1 MKTQYKIMLGVILG
15 SLAGY
20 AYYYFFGCNGSCPLK
35 STWYIPT
42 LYGAAVGLIAA
53 FPMKKKEKDDKSK
66 EDSN

>member
-1 MKTQYKIMLGVILG
+1 MIGLFLG

-20 AYYYFFGCNGSCPLK
+20 AYYYFFGCTGNCPLK

-53 FPMKKKEKDDKSK
+53 FPTKKKVKDDKSK
-66 EDSN
+66 ENSN